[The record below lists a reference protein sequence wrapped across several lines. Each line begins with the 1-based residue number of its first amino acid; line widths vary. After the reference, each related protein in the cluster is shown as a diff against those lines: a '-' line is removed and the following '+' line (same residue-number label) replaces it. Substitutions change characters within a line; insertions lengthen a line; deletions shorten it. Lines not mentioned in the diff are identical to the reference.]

1 MAVMNINPTR
11 MEMNNLKDR
20 LDIAKRG
27 HKLLEDKQDELVR
40 RFLEIIRKNKDLR
53 VQVEEALTESFQD
66 FTMASAYTNPSF
78 LDLALSMPTQR
89 IQVDIE
95 TENIMSVEIPIMEFK
110 KTQLVDQEDEDSN
123 LPYGYYQTN
132 PELDKAINKMEEV
145 LDMMLELAEIEKTT
159 QLMADEIEVTRRRV
173 NALEY
178 KTIPDLE
185 DTIRFI
191 RMKLEESERETITR
205 LMKTKDLIDK
215 DARHY

>member
-1 MAVMNINPTR
+1 MAIMNVNPTR
-11 MEMNNLKDR
+11 MEMNNLKER
-20 LDIAKRG
+20 LEVAKRG

-40 RFLEIIRKNKDLR
+40 RFLEIIRKNKKLR
-53 VQVEEALTESFQD
+53 QEVELALVESFQD

-78 LDLALSMPTQR
+78 LEIALAMPTQK

-95 TENIMSVEIPIMEFK
+95 TENVMSVEIPIMEFK
-110 KTQLVDQEDEDSN
+110 KIKTMEGSLEDDEGS

-132 PELDKAINKMEEV
+132 LELDKALRKMEEV
-145 LDMMLELAEIEKTT
+145 LDMLLELAEIEKTT

-185 DTIRFI
+185 DTIKFI
-191 RMKLEESERETITR
+191 RMKLEESDRETITR

-215 DARHY
+215 ETS